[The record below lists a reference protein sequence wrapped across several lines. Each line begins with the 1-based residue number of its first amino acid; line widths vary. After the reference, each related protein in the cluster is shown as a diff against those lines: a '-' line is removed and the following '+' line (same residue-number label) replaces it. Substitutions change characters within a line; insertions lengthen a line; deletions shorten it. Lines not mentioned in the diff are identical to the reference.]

1 MKDRTVSQRIKR
13 QRADRIREGW
23 EEVRVWVPSRQDA
36 EDIRKLAAERRSLA
50 EAQFH
55 TLAQKEYAMN
65 LEANIA
71 DAIDQQDSP
80 DYITPSGAMLTLM
93 TKLAE
98 EGELMGFSRAFL
110 AFARAQPRNA
120 SLVQS
125 SAPAKIL
132 NGYFFKHRD
141 LKNGAYERWERA
153 NPAWGDTIIAA
164 LREPERFAQVVSEMA
179 DDFQK
184 AAA

>member
-1 MKDRTVSQRIKR
+1 LIDRTVSQRVKR

-36 EDIRKLAAERRSLA
+36 EDVRKFAAERRLLA

-55 TLAQKEYAMN
+55 NLTQKEYVMN
-65 LEANIA
+65 VDADIA

-93 TKLAE
+93 TRLAE
-98 EGELMGFSRAFL
+98 GGDLVGFSRAFL

-120 SLVQS
+120 SFVQS
-125 SAPAKIL
+125 SVPAKIL
-132 NGYFFKHRD
+132 NGYLFKHRSLD
-141 LKNGAYERWERA
+141 RAAYDRWERD

-179 DDFQK
+179 ADFQS
-184 AAA
+184 AAT